1 MKVVI
6 LGGGIAGCSAAYLLK
21 NKGITDITIVEKSK
35 LGGCCRT
42 KFCEGIPYEFG
53 PQVLY
58 TSIVNIQDIF
68 ERFIVN
74 TPPGTSDGK
83 YHPIVSTNASLD
95 PNSLYSFP
103 VCISDVVRYPNP
115 NRIIEELYKVN
126 LNDPDYSNFENYV
139 ISKVGPTL
147 YNLFYK
153 NYNIKMWKMQPNEMD
168 TEWSRFRDAFTL
180 KYKSCMFGDR
190 WQGHPGN
197 HNPLFDGFTNDIKVV
212 NGRCKILNNNQVTVD
227 GSLIDADLVISTLPL
242 SNKLGFIS
250 VMIVYV
256 LIRSEEF
263 VMPSYTTTFPNAY
276 NFTRIMEY
284 KQQFYVDSEYSLL
297 SFEFPFKYKVE
308 YKENVEEAIYFVSKV
323 LRKNILDKWAYAKTH
338 LYPISTINNLKL
350 VDKRLSELSNTNI
363 FPLGRM
369 GSYAYVSKDTCIR
382 MSMILSEN
390 LEIALSDDSKNK
402 LKLFYRMREV
412 LA

>member
-1 MKVVI
+1 
-6 LGGGIAGCSAAYLLK
+6 
-21 NKGITDITIVEKSK
+21 
-35 LGGCCRT
+35 
-42 KFCEGIPYEFG
+42 
-53 PQVLY
+53 
-58 TSIVNIQDIF
+58 
-68 ERFIVN
+68 
-74 TPPGTSDGK
+74 
-83 YHPIVSTNASLD
+83 
-95 PNSLYSFP
+95 
-103 VCISDVVRYPNP
+103 
-115 NRIIEELYKVN
+115 
-126 LNDPDYSNFENYV
+126 
-139 ISKVGPTL
+139 
-147 YNLFYK
+147 
-153 NYNIKMWKMQPNEMD
+153 
-168 TEWSRFRDAFTL
+168 
-180 KYKSCMFGDR
+180 
-190 WQGHPGN
+190 
-197 HNPLFDGFTNDIKVV
+197 VV